1 MRLSS
6 DNCYSTSKR
15 ILRNFSTIFIFF
27 SVIFLFSG
35 LISFELSG
43 GKNERI

>member
-6 DNCYSTSKR
+6 DNCYSTGKR

-27 SVIFLFSG
+27 SMIFLFSG
-35 LISFELSG
+35 LVSADFEG